1 MARINGSSNS
11 YQLQELCEL
20 GSPYAAE
27 ADADLLCYL
36 QEVYVEA
43 ATEFG

>member
-11 YQLQELCEL
+11 YQLQELCKL
-20 GSPYAAE
+20 GSASAVE
-27 ADADLLCYL
+27 ANADLLCYL